1 MARFF
6 INRPIVAIV
15 ISILTVLAGIVAI
28 TRLPVAQFP
37 DIVPPQIL
45 VNTTYT
51 GADALTI
58 EQSVATPIEQ
68 QMSGVD
74 YSIYMQSASAND
86 GSMNLRV
93 TFDIGTDPNA
103 DQVNAQNRVSQ
114 ALSQLPADVQA
125 FGLTVKKSTPNP
137 LLVVSLYSPNGTYDP
152 AFLGNYATI
161 NVNDALYRVQG
172 VGQVTNFGSSD
183 YAMRVWVK
191 PDRMASLGLTV
202 NDLVDA
208 VKQQNNVNPSGQ
220 IGGEPAPPGR
230 EFTYSVRAQ
239 GRLVTAEEFGQIV
252 VRLNPDGSTVRL
264 KDVSRIELGSL
275 NYSQLGRLNGKP
287 AGIVGIF
294 QAPGSDALKVAAG
307 VRATMEELKQRFPAD
322 LDYVISLDTTIPISQ
337 GISEIVH
344 TLLEAV
350 VLVIIVVFLFLQG
363 WRPTL
368 IPLIAVPVSLIGTF
382 LIFPSLGFTINTLS
396 LFGLVL
402 AIGLVVDDAIV
413 VVEAV
418 EHHIAH
424 GLSPRDATIK
434 AMDEVSGPVVG
445 IALILSSVFIPIAFL
460 PGMQGRLSQQFAV
473 TIAVSVLISAFNA
486 LSLSPALSA
495 MLLKPR
501 TESKGPLGKFFA
513 WFNRWFEKATNGYV
527 KLSGALIRKLVLS
540 VGLLVAF
547 AAVSGLLGMKLPAS
561 LVPQE
566 DQGYFF
572 LQVQLPDAS
581 ARQRTDA
588 VAKEVESILGKTPE
602 VQYYNTVVGYSLIT
616 QTSATYTGFFFI
628 TLKDWAERKEKAQ
641 SADALIAKLNA
652 EFRASIPE
660 AIVIAFPPPAIP
672 GLGTAGGFS
681 LWLQDRSGGTVDFL
695 DQNVK
700 AFLVALAKRP
710 EIAGANTFFRAN
722 VPQVFAEVDREKAIK
737 QGVPVNQVYQA
748 LQAYLGSTYVNQF
761 NRFGRTWKV
770 FFQADASQRQT
781 SGDIGRLYVRN
792 SSGGMV
798 PLSALVRTR
807 PVVGPEFTQRF
818 NLFRAAL
825 ITGTPAPGFSSGQAI
840 KAIQEVAAQT
850 LPREMGY
857 AWADLSFQEVRA
869 GSPGPVFALSIVF
882 VFLVL
887 AALYESWS
895 LPFSVLLTVP
905 VAVFGAFLGLL
916 VRRFDFDTYGLIGLI
931 VLIGLAAK
939 NAILIVEFAVLEH
952 NKGKSLDDAA
962 LEGARLRLRPILM
975 TSFAFVLGCVPL
987 YIAAGSGALSRQI
1000 LGTAV
1005 VWGMMAAT
1013 GLAIFIIPALYV
1025 LVSRIAKVKPR
1036 APEPVGAPAPAAG
1049 AAPSGGG
1056 H

>member
-1 MARFF
+1 VARFF

-695 DQNVK
+695 DQDVK

-781 SGDIGRLYVRN
+781 SADIGRLYVRN

-939 NAILIVEFAVLEH
+939 NAILIIEFAVLEH